1 MFNIFFRFSYYL
13 QIYIGNFLC
22 LHYKYWVLILKEMLC
37 GIKDSLS
44 VRNLFKNDDLFKMV
58 NKIFA
63 FTFEKPDILTEI
75 YNIKALH
82 RSEDM
87 IPSIISW
94 AIEPKYPRNSHE
106 KKIKFQHFHSCN
118 FLLKLHDNADTEIQL
133 QFVI

>member
-1 MFNIFFRFSYYL
+1 
-13 QIYIGNFLC
+13 
-22 LHYKYWVLILKEMLC
+22 MLC

-87 IPSIISW
+87 IPSIIS
-94 AIEPKYPRNSHE
+94 
-106 KKIKFQHFHSCN
+106 
-118 FLLKLHDNADTEIQL
+118 
-133 QFVI
+133 